1 MLPPLDEGHNS
12 NSSELRFWAEGVCCV
27 ARRRCH
33 TETVRATELDP
44 SGTGLFTSH
53 IPNSLETVV
62 KKHKRTASLFEKK
75 TSVREK

>member
-1 MLPPLDEGHNS
+1 MTYSTHDEIYKAFN
-12 NSSELRFWAEGVCCV
+12 
-27 ARRRCH
+27 
-33 TETVRATELDP
+33 P

>member
-1 MLPPLDEGHNS
+1 MRLQVDQNYETRVPATFQLSIFH
-12 NSSELRFWAEGVCCV
+12 AAGVGCEYPKV
-27 ARRRCH
+27 FAF
-33 TETVRATELDP
+33 VFNP

-75 TSVREK
+75 TSAREK